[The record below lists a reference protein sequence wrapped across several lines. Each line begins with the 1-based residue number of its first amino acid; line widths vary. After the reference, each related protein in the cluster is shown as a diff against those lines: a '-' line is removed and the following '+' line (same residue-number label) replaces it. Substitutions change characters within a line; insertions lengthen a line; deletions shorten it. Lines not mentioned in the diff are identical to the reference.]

1 MENRNNDVYWVEST
15 QGGSVK
21 KGVLKM
27 SFRKM
32 ILILLFAPLFAAC
45 HAVSIGPGENAVL
58 TDRPYFF
65 GHGGVRPEP
74 EGTGLTWVWWSTD
87 ATLVD
92 LKPVQYDELFNDMM
106 SKDNV
111 PVHFNVY
118 IKTKVRNSPQ
128 LVEKFG
134 GNWYA
139 VNVKEPFRTVVRNL
153 CKSYDMNQL
162 VSSTEAN
169 EAMAQEAK
177 KEIIAIIAASQIPVD
192 VLSVTVGRIIPTA
205 EVMTA
210 ITATATQQQLQNTER
225 QRALAQEIRKAAEVK
240 RAEADNA
247 YRMAMGLSPDLFV
260 QLEGIKAFSGAVEE
274 CAKSANCTLM
284 IVPPNVGTNVRTG
297 K

>member
-1 MENRNNDVYWVEST
+1 MKSHKVIL
-15 QGGSVK
+15 
-21 KGVLKM
+21 VL
-27 SFRKM
+27 F
-32 ILILLFAPLFAAC
+32 LLPFFAAC

-74 EGTGLTWVWWSTD
+74 VGTGLTWAWWSTD

-92 LKPVQYDELFNDMM
+92 VKPVQYDELFSDMM

-118 IKTKVRNSPQ
+118 IKTQIRNAPQ

-134 GNWYA
+134 DNWYSM
-139 VNVKEPFRTVVRNL
+139 NVKEPFRTVVRNL
-153 CKSYDMNQL
+153 CKKYDMNQL

-169 EAMAQEAK
+169 EAMALEAK
-177 KEIIAIIAASQIPVD
+177 KEIIAIVTASQIPVD
-192 VLSVTVGRIIPTA
+192 VMSVTVGRIIPTD

-225 QRALAQEIRKAAEVK
+225 QRALAQEIRKAAEIK

-260 QLEGIKAFSGAVEE
+260 QLEGVKAFSGAVEN
-274 CAKSANCTLM
+274 CSKSANCTLM
-284 IVPPNVGTNVRTG
+284 IVPPNVGTNLRAG

>member
-1 MENRNNDVYWVEST
+1 MKPLKT
-15 QGGSVK
+15 ALLALSV
-21 KGVLKM
+21 L
-27 SFRKM
+27 
-32 ILILLFAPLFAAC
+32 PLFTAC
-45 HAVSIGPGENAVL
+45 HAVSIGPGEEAVL
-58 TDRPYFF
+58 TDRPYFL

-74 EGTGLTWVWWSTD
+74 VSTGLTWVWWSTD

-92 LKPVQYDELFNDMM
+92 IKPVQYDEIFNDMM

-118 IKTKVRNSPQ
+118 IKTKVRTSPQ

-134 GNWYA
+134 DNWYTM
-139 VNVKEPFRTVVRNL
+139 NVKEPFRTVVRNL
-153 CKSYDMNQL
+153 CKKYDMNQL

-177 KEIIAIIAASQIPVD
+177 KEIIAIVNENGIPVD
-192 VLSVTVGRIIPTA
+192 VLSVTVGRIIPTT

-225 QRALAQEIRKAAEVK
+225 QRALAQEIRKNAEIK
-240 RAEADNA
+240 RAQADNA

-284 IVPPNVGTNVRTG
+284 IVPPNVGTNLKAGR
-297 K
+297 

>member
-1 MENRNNDVYWVEST
+1 MKSYKVII
-15 QGGSVK
+15 
-21 KGVLKM
+21 VLLM
-27 SFRKM
+27 
-32 ILILLFAPLFAAC
+32 APLFGAC

-65 GHGGVRPEP
+65 GHGGVRQEP
-74 EGTGLTWVWWSTD
+74 AGTGLTWAWWSTD
-87 ATLVD
+87 ATLIDV
-92 LKPVQYDELFNDMM
+92 KPVQYDELFNDMM

-118 IKTKVRNSPQ
+118 IKTQIRNSPQ

-134 GNWYA
+134 PNWYTM
-139 VNVKEPFRTVVRNL
+139 NVKEPFRTVVRNL
-153 CKSYDMNQL
+153 CKKYDMNQL

-169 EAMAQEAK
+169 EAMALEAK
-177 KEIIAIIAASQIPVD
+177 KEIIAIITASQIPVD
-192 VLSVTVGRIIPTA
+192 VMSVTVGRIIPTN

-225 QRALAQEIRKAAEVK
+225 QRALAQEIRKAAEIK

-260 QLEGIKAFSGAVEE
+260 QLEGIKAFSGAVEN
-274 CAKSANCTLM
+274 CSKSPNCTLM
-284 IVPPNVGTNVRTG
+284 IVPPNVGTNLRAG

>member
-1 MENRNNDVYWVEST
+1 MGKSLLV
-15 QGGSVK
+15 
-21 KGVLKM
+21 GVLL
-27 SFRKM
+27 FCTA
-32 ILILLFAPLFAAC
+32 LLSSC
-45 HAVSIGPGENAVL
+45 HAVAIDPGEEAVL
-58 TDRPYFF
+58 TDRPYLI

-74 EGTGLTWVWWSTD
+74 VGTGLVWVWWTTN

-92 LKPVQYDELFNDMM
+92 IKPVQYNEDFSDMM

-118 IKTKVRNSPQ
+118 IKTKVKNTPM

-134 GNWYA
+134 PEWYA
-139 VNVKEPFRTVVRNL
+139 MNVKEPFRTVVRNL
-153 CKSYDMNQL
+153 CKKYDMNQL

-169 EAMAQEAK
+169 MAMAEEAK
-177 KEIIAIIAASQIPVD
+177 KEIVVIINASGIPVE
-192 VLSVTVGRIIPTA
+192 VLTVTVGRIIPTQ

-225 QRALAQEIRKAAEVK
+225 QRALAQEIRKNAETK

-247 YRMAMGLSPDLFV
+247 YRQAMGLSPDLFV
-260 QLEGIKAFSGAVEE
+260 KLEGIKAFTSAVEE
-274 CAKSANCTLM
+274 CSKSKSCTLM
-284 IVPPNVGTNVRTG
+284 IVPPNVSPTLQTG